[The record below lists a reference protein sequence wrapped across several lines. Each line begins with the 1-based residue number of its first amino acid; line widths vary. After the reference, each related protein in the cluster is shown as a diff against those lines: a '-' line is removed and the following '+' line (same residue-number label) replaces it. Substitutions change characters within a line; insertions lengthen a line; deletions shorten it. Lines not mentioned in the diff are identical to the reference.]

1 MENFYTCIHEVIVDI
16 TKTNKDLSKSLS
28 KYLAKQVIHI
38 HFILRFKGLGHQNA
52 FRSTQI
58 W

>member
-1 MENFYTCIHEVIVDI
+1 MENFYTCIHEVIVDL

-38 HFILRFKGLGHQNA
+38 HFILRFLRGLVV
-52 FRSTQI
+52 
-58 W
+58 